1 VVPPEKNSGF
11 VANMERVPD
20 VYKKPYDER
29 FPVICMDEP
38 PKQLI
43 EEGKVGLPVKPGQ
56 EARVD

>member
-1 VVPPEKNSGF
+1 
-11 VANMERVPD
+11 MERVPD
-20 VYKKPYDER
+20 VYKKPYNER